1 MKEIK
6 IQAHEVKSQ
15 SDAILW
21 HLKKYGSITSYEAI
35 KEYGAT
41 RLSAII
47 FNHRKDGYNID
58 SMPLQCGHF
67 QSRRHMAT
75 RFDETNCQPQCVKC
89 NMFEQGEQFKF
100 HIKLNAKYG
109 EDTSINLQHKA
120 MQSVKFTRVDYN
132 EKISYYKSAV
142 DNLKKQKEID

>member
-58 SMPLQCGHF
+58 SMPLTKK
-67 QSRRHMAT
+67 T
-75 RFDETNCQPQCVKC
+75 RFGRNTT
-89 NMFEQGEQFKF
+89 
-100 HIKLNAKYG
+100 ISKYVYKKP
-109 EDTSINLQHKA
+109 INLNNQLG
-120 MQSVKFTRVDYN
+120 MFCEVN
-132 EKISYYKSAV
+132 
-142 DNLKKQKEID
+142 